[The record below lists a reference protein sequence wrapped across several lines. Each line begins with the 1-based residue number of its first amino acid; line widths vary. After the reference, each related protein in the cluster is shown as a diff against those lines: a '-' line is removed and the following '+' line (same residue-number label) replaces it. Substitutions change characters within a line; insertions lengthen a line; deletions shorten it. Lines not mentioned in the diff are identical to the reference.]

1 MVRSDETYLES
12 FIDQIATLPHE
23 VRRNLELMKD
33 MDTSCSTLFEEIS
46 RLQQDYVQRVE
57 EKIGALEVVDGKA
70 VRVLGGESDAAVVPT
85 TEELAAYIHEQE
97 TYNKIEAAEEDVVQ
111 RAEEKVA
118 IAQQTYSLVEN
129 ICKKLDSDLT
139 ELEKILHVRRLLLLF
154 VGLVGVAKIDESHL
168 ISPLFVSVALRGVS
182 GTWDSQAQWL
192 GRG

>member
-182 GTWDSQAQWL
+182 GTWDSQAQ
-192 GRG
+192 

>member
-1 MVRSDETYLES
+1 MYTFIMVRSDETYLES

-182 GTWDSQAQWL
+182 GTWDSQAQ
-192 GRG
+192 